1 MVQLDFSL
9 NTTKERRDYA
19 EKYIEN
25 NKEKAFSENDLETIA
40 NYILYGKDSD
50 SGESIVDRKEVQI
63 KTKYNSYSKKE
74 PESLDELMESAQSE
88 AITIVPIWTGSICD
102 CSFTCTLVGFI
113 SAVRKGYPK

>member
-74 PESLDELMESAQSE
+74 PESLDELMESPTFDE
-88 AITIVPIWTGSICD
+88 RV
-102 CSFTCTLVGFI
+102 FI
-113 SAVRKGYPK
+113 KDKNRYKVIKPKIDRE